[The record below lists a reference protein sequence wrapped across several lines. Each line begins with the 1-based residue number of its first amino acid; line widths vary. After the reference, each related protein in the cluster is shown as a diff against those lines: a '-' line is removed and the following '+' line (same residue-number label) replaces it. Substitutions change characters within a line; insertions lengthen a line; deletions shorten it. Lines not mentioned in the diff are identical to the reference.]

1 MSSTSSDVPAPAPGE
16 IPDDRSSLMTLEQ
29 FIIDRQE
36 LFAHSTGSF
45 SRLLRDVSVAAKII
59 ARNIQRA
66 GILDVLGETGTV
78 NVQGEHQKKLDQIAH
93 RELVRAL
100 RKGGECCLIGSEEQS
115 DAIPM
120 NPNAE
125 ARERYAVFFDPLD
138 GSSNIDVNASV
149 GTIFSVYLLP
159 ETSEIDD
166 VIDAALQPGA
176 KQVAAGYV
184 AYGSSTMFVFT
195 TGNGVNGFT
204 LDPSIGEFLLSH
216 RDLHIPDEGTMYS
229 ANEADVEDFASELQE
244 FLRWIKRKNPET
256 GQRIR
261 ARYIGSFVSDFHRNL
276 LSGGLYMYPSTPYHP
291 DGKLRLM
298 YEANPMAFLVE
309 QAGGR
314 ASDGH
319 QRILD
324 IEPTSLHQRT
334 PLFIGSEPIVTAA
347 EAFLQGEPE
356 RVKEGLA

>member
-1 MSSTSSDVPAPAPGE
+1 M
-16 IPDDRSSLMTLEQ
+16 
-29 FIIDRQE
+29 
-36 LFAHSTGSF
+36 
-45 SRLLRDVSVAAKII
+45 SVAAKII
-59 ARNIQRA
+59 NRNIRRA
-66 GILDVLGETGTV
+66 GILDVLGETGSI
-78 NVQGEHQKKLDQIAH
+78 NVQDERQKKLDRIAH

-100 RKGGECCLIGSEEQS
+100 RKGGECCLIGSEEQA
-115 DAIPM
+115 DTIPL

-125 ARERYAVFFDPLD
+125 VRERYAVFFDPLD
-138 GSSNIDVNASV
+138 GSSNTDVNASV

-159 ETSEIDD
+159 EGRRSDSVLD
-166 VIDAALQPGA
+166 VALQRGA
-176 KQVAAGYV
+176 EQVAAGYV

-216 RDLHIPDEGTMYS
+216 PDLQIPDQGTMYS
-229 ANEADVEDFASELQE
+229 ANEADVEDFSEELQR
-244 FLRWIKRKNPET
+244 FLQWMKRKDPES

-319 QRILD
+319 HRVLD
-324 IEPTSLHQRT
+324 IEPNELHQRT
-334 PLFIGSEPIVTAA
+334 PLFIGSAPMVRAA
-347 EAFLQGEPE
+347 EAFLQGREDE
-356 RVKEGLA
+356 FRNSLE

>member
-1 MSSTSSDVPAPAPGE
+1 MPTDDLEPSDPMEVPA
-16 IPDDRSSLMTLEQ
+16 DRSSLMTLEQ
-29 FIIDRQE
+29 FVLDRQE
-36 LFAHSTGSF
+36 RFSHSTGSF
-45 SRLLRDVSVAAKII
+45 SRLLRDLSVAAKII
-59 ARNIQRA
+59 SRNIRRA
-66 GILDVLGETGTV
+66 GLLDVLGETGTV
-78 NVQGEHQKKLDQIAH
+78 NVQDEKQKKLDRIAH

-100 RKGGECCLIGSEEQS
+100 RKGGECCMIGSEEQP
-115 DAIPM
+115 DAIPV

-125 ARERYAVFFDPLD
+125 TRERYAVFFDPLD
-138 GSSNIDVNASV
+138 GSSNTDVNASV

-159 ETSEIDD
+159 EDWDGGD
-166 VIDAALQPGA
+166 VLDVALQPGA
-176 KQVAAGYV
+176 EQVAAGYV

-216 RDLHIPDEGTMYS
+216 PDLRIPDHGGMYS
-229 ANEADVEDFASELQE
+229 TNEADVEDFSDELQE
-244 FLRWIKRKNPET
+244 FLRWIKRKDPET
-256 GQRIR
+256 GERIR

-276 LSGGLYMYPSTPYHP
+276 LDGGLYMYPSSPYHP

-314 ASDGH
+314 ATDGR

-324 IEPTSLHQRT
+324 IEPTALHQRT
-334 PLFIGSEPIVTAA
+334 PLFIGSEPLVTAA
-347 EAFLQGEPE
+347 EAFLQGRKAEI
-356 RVKEGLA
+356 LD